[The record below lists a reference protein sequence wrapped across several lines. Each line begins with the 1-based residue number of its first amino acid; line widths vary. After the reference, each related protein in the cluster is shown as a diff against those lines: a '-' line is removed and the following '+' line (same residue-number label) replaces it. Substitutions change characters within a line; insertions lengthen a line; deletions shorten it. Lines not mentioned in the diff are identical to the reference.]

1 MPRAGEGGLPPPP
14 GFGDGNDEGLP
25 HQRNGRGP
33 SIVVIVN
40 VATPA
45 TPTNSGTQF
54 GPAELETWTEGITP
68 PLTRC
73 ADLSL
78 LAVDAAGRL

>member
-1 MPRAGEGGLPPPP
+1 ME
-14 GFGDGNDEGLP
+14 FS
-25 HQRNGRGP
+25 GRGL
-33 SIVVIVN
+33 SMVVTVD
-40 VATPA
+40 VASLG
-45 TPTNSGTQF
+45 TPTKNGAHF
-54 GPAELETWTEGITP
+54 GPAELGTMTMGIVP